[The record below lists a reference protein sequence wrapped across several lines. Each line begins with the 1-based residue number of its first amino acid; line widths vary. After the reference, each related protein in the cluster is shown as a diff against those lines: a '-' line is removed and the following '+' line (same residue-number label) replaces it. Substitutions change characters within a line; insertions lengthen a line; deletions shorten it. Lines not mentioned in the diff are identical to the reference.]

1 MVKKTKLL
9 ATLMVAGAAVLLAA
23 CGKQSST
30 SNKQVLNLSMSAP
43 IGSLDISKST
53 DFSQT
58 GNVYESFYRLG
69 KNGKVTPGL
78 AKSGTVSKD
87 GKTWTFKLRNAKW
100 SNGTPITAKDFVYSW
115 RRTVNPATKSQY
127 AYLFSSIKN
136 ATKINAGNANPDTL
150 GIKAVGKHT
159 VVVSLTKPVAY
170 FKVLMTYSLFAPQSQ
185 KVVDKYGKKYATKSQ
200 YNVYS
205 GPFKVENWTGT
216 GNKWSFVKNNDYWDK
231 KVVKLSKINYQIV
244 SSNST
249 GLDLYQQNKLD
260 LTPLSSEQVKNY
272 QNNKAFKQYAFAY
285 ITYLKYN
292 FKDPNKTR
300 RAAINNRN
308 IRLAISLA
316 IDRNQLTKKV
326 LGDGSTTPTGFVTS
340 GLASDPK
347 TGKDFGQEQKVK
359 DRVVYDKKM
368 AQYYWKKGMKQ
379 LGMKKLTL
387 TVTAASDDQT
397 TSPVVQYLKAQLQ
410 QVLPGFTLNIK
421 QVPSQIANEYGQ
433 KGEFDLT
440 VSSWGADFK
449 DPITFL
455 QIPET
460 GTSYNYGKYSNKAY
474 DALIKKS
481 ENQDAN
487 NKEAR
492 WNDLVKASRLF
503 TKDQGMTPL
512 YQQTT
517 SYLQNP
523 KVKGIIHNTA
533 GEEWNFKSAYLK

>member
-115 RRTVNPATKSQY
+115 RRTVNPDTKSQY

-150 GIKAVGKHT
+150 GIKAEGKHT

-205 GPFKVENWTGT
+205 GPFKVKDWTGT

-387 TVTAASDDQT
+387 SVIAASDVT
-397 TSPVVQYLKAQLQ
+397 ASSPLTQYLKAQLQ
-410 QVLPGFTLNIK
+410 SVLPGFTLNL
-421 QVPSQIANEYGQ
+421 QLVPQQIADSDGKKGQ
-433 KGEFDLT
+433 FDMT

-533 GEEWNFKSAYLK
+533 GEEWNFKSTYLK

>member
-517 SYLQNP
+517 SYLQNT

>member
-9 ATLMVAGAAVLLAA
+9 AAVMVAGTALLLAA
-23 CGKQSST
+23 CGKQSS
-30 SNKQVLNLSMSAP
+30 SSAKQVLNLSMSAP

-78 AKSGTVSKD
+78 AKSGKVSKD

-100 SNGTPITAKDFVYSW
+100 SNGSAITAQDFVYSW
-115 RRTVNPATKSQY
+115 RRTVTPATKSQY

-150 GIKAVGKHT
+150 GIKAEGKHT
-159 VVVSLTKPVAY
+159 VVVTLNKPVAY

-185 KVVDKYGKKYATKSQ
+185 KIVDKYGKKYATKSQ
-200 YNVYS
+200 YTVYS
-205 GPFKVENWTGT
+205 GPFKVKNWTGT
-216 GNKWSFVKNNDYWDK
+216 GNKWSFVKNNDYWDN
-231 KVVKLSKINYQIV
+231 KVVKLKKINYQIV
-244 SSNST
+244 SSNTT
-249 GLDLYQQNKLD
+249 GLDLYQQKKLD

-272 QNNKAFKQYAFAY
+272 KNNKAFKQYSFAY

-292 FKDPNKTR
+292 FKDQNSAR

-359 DRVVYDKKM
+359 NRVVYDKKL
-368 AQYYWKKGMKQ
+368 AQYYWKKGLKQ
-379 LGMKKLTL
+379 LGIKKLSL

-397 TSPVVQYLKAQLQ
+397 TSPVTQYLQAQLQ
-410 QVLPGFTLNIK
+410 KVLPGFKLKIK

-440 VSSWGADFK
+440 VSSWSADFK

-492 WNDLVKASRLF
+492 WQDLVKASRLF

-533 GEEWNFKSAYLK
+533 GEEWNFKTTYIK

>member
-1 MVKKTKLL
+1 MVKMVKKTKLL

-115 RRTVNPATKSQY
+115 RRTVNPDTKSQY

-150 GIKAVGKHT
+150 GIKAEGKHT

-205 GPFKVENWTGT
+205 GPFKVKDWTGT

-326 LGDGSTTPTGFVTS
+326 LATAQPPQPGS
-340 GLASDPK
+340 
-347 TGKDFGQEQKVK
+347 
-359 DRVVYDKKM
+359 
-368 AQYYWKKGMKQ
+368 
-379 LGMKKLTL
+379 
-387 TVTAASDDQT
+387 
-397 TSPVVQYLKAQLQ
+397 
-410 QVLPGFTLNIK
+410 
-421 QVPSQIANEYGQ
+421 
-433 KGEFDLT
+433 
-440 VSSWGADFK
+440 
-449 DPITFL
+449 
-455 QIPET
+455 
-460 GTSYNYGKYSNKAY
+460 
-474 DALIKKS
+474 
-481 ENQDAN
+481 
-487 NKEAR
+487 
-492 WNDLVKASRLF
+492 
-503 TKDQGMTPL
+503 
-512 YQQTT
+512 
-517 SYLQNP
+517 
-523 KVKGIIHNTA
+523 
-533 GEEWNFKSAYLK
+533 

>member
-1 MVKKTKLL
+1 M
-9 ATLMVAGAAVLLAA
+9 
-23 CGKQSST
+23 
-30 SNKQVLNLSMSAP
+30 
-43 IGSLDISKST
+43 
-53 DFSQT
+53 
-58 GNVYESFYRLG
+58 
-69 KNGKVTPGL
+69 
-78 AKSGTVSKD
+78 
-87 GKTWTFKLRNAKW
+87 
-100 SNGTPITAKDFVYSW
+100 
-115 RRTVNPATKSQY
+115 
-127 AYLFSSIKN
+127 
-136 ATKINAGNANPDTL
+136 
-150 GIKAVGKHT
+150 
-159 VVVSLTKPVAY
+159 
-170 FKVLMTYSLFAPQSQ
+170 
-185 KVVDKYGKKYATKSQ
+185 
-200 YNVYS
+200 
-205 GPFKVENWTGT
+205 
-216 GNKWSFVKNNDYWDK
+216 
-231 KVVKLSKINYQIV
+231 
-244 SSNST
+244 
-249 GLDLYQQNKLD
+249 
-260 LTPLSSEQVKNY
+260 
-272 QNNKAFKQYAFAY
+272 
-285 ITYLKYN
+285 
-292 FKDPNKTR
+292 
-300 RAAINNRN
+300 
-308 IRLAISLA
+308 
-316 IDRNQLTKKV
+316 

-359 DRVVYDKKM
+359 NRVVYDKKL
-368 AQYYWKKGMKQ
+368 AQYYWKKGLKQ
-379 LGMKKLTL
+379 LGIKKLSL

-397 TSPVVQYLKAQLQ
+397 TSPVTQYLQAQLQ
-410 QVLPGFTLNIK
+410 KVLPGFKLKIK

-492 WNDLVKASRLF
+492 WQDLVKASRLF

-533 GEEWNFKSAYLK
+533 GEEWNFKTTYIK

>member
-9 ATLMVAGAAVLLAA
+9 ATLMVAGATVLLAA

-150 GIKAVGKHT
+150 GIKAEGKHT

-205 GPFKVENWTGT
+205 GPFKVKDWTGT

-387 TVTAASDDQT
+387 SVIAASDVT
-397 TSPVVQYLKAQLQ
+397 ASSPLTQYLKAQLQ
-410 QVLPGFTLNIK
+410 SVLPGFTLNL
-421 QVPSQIANEYGQ
+421 QLVPQQIADSDGQ
-433 KGEFDLT
+433 KGQFDMT

-492 WNDLVKASRLF
+492 WNDLVKASCLF

-533 GEEWNFKSAYLK
+533 GEEWNFKSTYLK